1 MFDLPVLANA
11 LNVNWYLVPM
21 VLIIS
26 LVYSASQFELPEKI
40 VRIALKRFVYILGF
54 MAVAFAILWF
64 LSDGL

>member
-1 MFDLPVLANA
+1 MFALPMLAQV

-26 LVYSASQFELPEKI
+26 LVYSASQYELPEKI
-40 VRIALKRFVYILGF
+40 IRVALKRFVYILGF
-54 MAVAFAILWF
+54 MAVAFAVLWF